1 MKSRRLGGLK
11 ELFVAKVGMQVNLLI
26 DSRNNLS
33 EVVQSPEHTALRK
46 DVIAA
51 NLDSR

>member
-1 MKSRRLGGLK
+1 MKSWRLSGLK
-11 ELFVAKVGMQVNLLI
+11 ELFVTNVGMQVNLLI
-26 DSRNNLS
+26 DFRNNLS